1 MTAQPASAASSERK
15 MDLDRT
21 ILIQLGL
28 LLFVLVTVGNLLFK
42 PFLRIIELREKSIT
56 GAKAEGAALIAQAA
70 EKDAEL
76 HRALDDTR
84 RKAMAERNRLIAD
97 AQKAERQILDGA
109 QADAQRKLESARTVL
124 AASQQDISAK
134 LKSSTQ
140 ELARGI
146 AGKVL
151 QRDVT

>member
-1 MTAQPASAASSERK
+1 

-42 PFLRIIELREKSIT
+42 PFLRIIELREKSIS
-56 GAKAEGAALIAQAA
+56 GAKAEGAALVAQAA

-84 RKAMAERNRLIAD
+84 RKAMAERNRLLAD

-109 QADAQRKLESARTVL
+109 RADAQRKVESARAAL
-124 AASQQDISAK
+124 AASQKDISAK

-146 AGKVL
+146 AAKVL
-151 QRDVT
+151 QRDIA